1 MKFCFFFF
9 QAEDGI
15 RDRDVTGVQT
25 CALPISPGAEY
36 PVFDADF
43 GKVGMMICWDHWFP
57 EPARILRLKGAELL
71 VLPIAGDGDTKH
83 WDITSRAR
91 AIDNGV
97 YLVASSTVAQSPSRI
112 VDPTG
117 EVLAETLDPFGI
129 AVSDID
135 LDREDRLHWLSVGP
149 ADGEAPLHPRA
160 PSRHL
165 RHPQRSISGAAGG
178 PPQLRPA
185 GWL

>member
-1 MKFCFFFF
+1 MIEG
-9 QAEDGI
+9 EDGI
-15 RDRDVTGVQT
+15 T
-25 CALPISPGAEY
+25 PGAEY
-36 PVFDADF
+36 PVFEADF

-149 ADGEAPLHPRA
+149 ADGEARRLYIRERRPDTYGILSETSPERPPVPR
-160 PSRHL
+160 P
-165 RHPQRSISGAAGG
+165 
-178 PPQLRPA
+178 
-185 GWL
+185 